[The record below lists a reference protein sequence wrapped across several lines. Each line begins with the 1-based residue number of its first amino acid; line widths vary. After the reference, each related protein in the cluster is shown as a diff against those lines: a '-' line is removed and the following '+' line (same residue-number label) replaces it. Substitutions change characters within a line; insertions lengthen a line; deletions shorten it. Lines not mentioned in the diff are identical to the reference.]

1 MWSTPHFA
9 YRPDEYESEKA
20 SNSYLMSVIAVMAG
34 LPFPVI
40 NLVATAV
47 FFFANRGERDFVRW
61 HCTQALLSQAAM
73 LAMNAPGVW
82 WTAAIIFGPASVTNL
97 YISYILTIV
106 LFNLLEFIATV
117 YAAIETRKGRH
128 VEWWVFGPMTN
139 ALVRAGAR
147 TPHSPAR
154 A

>member
-1 MWSTPHFA
+1 MWTLPRFPYA
-9 YRPDEYESEKA
+9 PDEYESEKA

-47 FFFANRGERDFVRW
+47 FFFANREARYFVRW
-61 HCTQALLSQAAM
+61 HCTQALLSQVAM
-73 LAMNAPGVW
+73 LAMNVPGVW
-82 WTAAIIFGPASVTNL
+82 WTLDILFGSGGVTNP
-97 YISYILTIV
+97 YISYVITIV

-128 VEWWVFGPMTN
+128 VSWWVFGPMTD
-139 ALVRAGAR
+139 AVVR
-147 TPHSPAR
+147 P
-154 A
+154 